1 MSMIEAAL
9 QYAAAGIPVFPL
21 HWITNTGAC
30 SCRSGAKCQAKGKH
44 PRIVNWCEE
53 ATTDEAKIKG
63 WWQKAPNANIGIPMG
78 EKSGLVALDVDTRHG
93 GDKSLVAL
101 VMENEELPDTITATT
116 GGGGKHFIF
125 KYTDELALKNVVG
138 VREGLDVRTQGG
150 MIVAAPSVHSSGA
163 QYTWDEGKSP
173 FDIEAA
179 DMPAWLTQVIRNF
192 GTAITKKTSKPKAES
207 AAQDKIREGGRNTHL
222 AKLAGK
228 LRRDGHGEDVIVAA
242 LQAENKAR
250 LDPPLSEEDVA
261 RIAKSIARYDPETEG
276 EKFKLTDAGNA
287 ERFAAMYKDRI
298 KYCSAFNKWFIWNG
312 KYWEQD
318 ETKKI
323 YTYAIACVR
332 AILIEA
338 NELPDGDKRK
348 ALVAHSMKSE
358 AFTKIRALLDIAKGL
373 PEIAVMPNDLDNDL
387 YLLNC
392 KNGTIDLK
400 TGKLRPHDPKDLITK
415 MCKTKYDESCQIPM
429 WTQLLEKV
437 TRGDKNGM
445 AYIQRVLG
453 YALTGAISEQAMF
466 ILYGTGS
473 NGKSTLL
480 NTFSELL
487 GEYAAGTSSDTFMQR
502 KTDTVNNDIA
512 RLKGARFVTAI
523 EMEEN
528 KRLSEP
534 LIKSMTGGDKLVTR
548 FLYGEF
554 FEYIPHFKVFL
565 AVNHKPIIRDTTNSI
580 WRRLFLIPFT
590 NTFTEQERDKN
601 FATKL
606 VKTELPG
613 ILAWAVQGCLM
624 WQRDGLNPPDYVKTA
639 GAEYREEMDS
649 FTTFFDECCIVR
661 EGARVSNKMLRA
673 KYDEWCKENGDYA
686 LSQRPFSQKLIER
699 GYQKRNSSATGGAE
713 WYGFTL
719 RGEASRL

>member
-1 MSMIEAAL
+1 MQMIEAAL

-21 HWITNTGAC
+21 HWIKNDGTC
-30 SCRSGAKCQAKGKH
+30 SCRAGANCQAKGKH

-78 EKSGLVALDVDTRHG
+78 EKSGLVALDVDIRHG

-101 VMENEELPDTITATT
+101 VLENEELPDTITATT
-116 GGGGKHFIF
+116 GGGGKHYIF

-192 GTAITKKTSKPKAES
+192 GTAITKKASKPKAES
-207 AAQDKIREGGRNTHL
+207 DVQEKIREGGRNTHL
-222 AKLAGK
+222 ASIAGL
-228 LRRDGHGEDVIVAA
+228 LRRRGLDEAAIAAA
-242 LQAENKAR
+242 LREENKSKVV
-250 LDPPLSEEDVA
+250 PPLPDEDVA
-261 RIAKSIARYDPETEG
+261 RIAKSVARYDPEAEVK
-276 EKFKLTDAGNA
+276 EFSLTDAGNA
-287 ERFAAMYKDRI
+287 ERFADMFQNQLKFCA
-298 KYCSAFNKWFIWNG
+298 AFNTWFIWNG
-312 KYWEQD
+312 KYWVKDEQ
-318 ETKKI
+318 KSI
-323 YTYAIACVR
+323 NNYAIDVAR
-332 AILIEA
+332 SMIIEA
-338 NELPDGDKRK
+338 STIADTDKRD
-348 ALVAHSMKSE
+348 ALISHAKKSE
-358 AFTKIRALLDIAKGL
+358 QCTKIKACIELARGM
-373 PEIAVMPNDLDNDL
+373 PQIAVRPDELDNNL

-392 KNGTIDLK
+392 ENGTIDLR
-400 TGKLRPHDPKDLITK
+400 TGKIRPHDPKDLITK
-415 MCKTKYDESCQIPM
+415 MCNTKYDANCQIPM

-445 AYIQRVLG
+445 QYIQRVLG
-453 YALTGAISEQAMF
+453 YALTGDISEQAMF

-487 GEYAAGTSSDTFMQR
+487 GEYAAGTASDTFMQK
-502 KTDTVNNDIA
+502 KTDAVNNDIA

-534 LIKSMTGGDKLVTR
+534 LIKSVTGGDKLVSR
-548 FLYGEF
+548 FLYGEY
-554 FEYIPHFKVFL
+554 FEYVPHFKVFL
-565 AVNHKPIIRDTTNSI
+565 AVNHKPIIRDTTHSI

-601 FATKL
+601 FASKL

-624 WQRDGLNPPDYVKTA
+624 WQRSGLTPPDYVKTA
-639 GAEYREEMDS
+639 VEEYREEMDS
-649 FTTFFDECCIVR
+649 FSTFFSECCV
-661 EGARVSNKMLRA
+661 ESEKGRVSNKMLRA
-673 KYDEWCKENGDYA
+673 RYDEWCKENGEYA

-699 GYQKRNSSATGGAE
+699 GYQKRNSGATGGME
-713 WYGFTL
+713 WYGFAL